1 MEEDRDQKE
10 LFEFEK
16 PKRAFPRLGDILP
29 RRDFER
35 NVAVTLT
42 LEKVIFISIGIVM
55 LMVVVYALG
64 VEAGKSRM
72 AEQIASQSAVKREV
86 RPQASVPNV
95 RITPQQII
103 PTSAQGS
110 KMSASVQSYSRPYTI
125 VTGSF
130 AKKENAS
137 GEVSQLRRQG
147 FNAYIGQ
154 TYPLY
159 QVYVGAFASVTG
171 ADALTELK
179 KIKNV
184 RKDAYLK

>member
-1 MEEDRDQKE
+1 MEENKDQKE
-10 LFEFEK
+10 LFEFTK

-29 RRDFER
+29 KRDFER

-42 LEKVIFISIGIVM
+42 LDKVIFISIGIVM

-64 VEAGKSRM
+64 VEAGRSRM
-72 AEQIASQSAVKREV
+72 SEQIASQSAVKKEIG
-86 RPQASVPNV
+86 PQAPALSAKMAPQKIAPISV
-95 RITPQQII
+95 
-103 PTSAQGS
+103 QGN
-110 KMSASVQSYSRPYTI
+110 KVPVSVQSYSKPYTI

-130 AKKENAS
+130 TKKENAS

-159 QVYVGAFASVTG
+159 QVYVGAFASKTG
-171 ADALTELK
+171 ADALAELRR
-179 KIKNV
+179 IKNV

>member
-16 PKRAFPRLGDILP
+16 PKRAFPRLGSILP
-29 RRDFER
+29 KRDFER

-42 LEKVIFISIGIVM
+42 LEKVIFISIGVVM

-64 VEAGKSRM
+64 VEAGKARM
-72 AEQIASQSAVKREV
+72 AEQTVSQSAVKKEIR
-86 RPQASVPNV
+86 ALVPVTNT
-95 RITPQQII
+95 RIAPQQIVMT
-103 PTSAQGS
+103 PVPVN
-110 KMSASVQSYSRPYTI
+110 KMPVNVQSYSKPYTI

-130 AKKENAS
+130 TKKENAV
-137 GEVSQLRRQG
+137 GEINQLRKQG

-159 QVYVGAFASVTG
+159 QVYVGAFASKTG
-171 ADALTELK
+171 ADALAELK
-179 KIKNV
+179 RIKNV

>member
-16 PKRAFPRLGDILP
+16 PRKGFPGLGSILP
-29 RRDFER
+29 KRDFER

-55 LMVVVYALG
+55 LMVVIYALG
-64 VEAGKSRM
+64 VEAGRSRM
-72 AEQIASQSAVKREV
+72 AEQIASQSAVKKEV
-86 RPQASVPNV
+86 GPQAPASNASMTPRQIAPVSVQVNKAP
-95 RITPQQII
+95 
-103 PTSAQGS
+103 
-110 KMSASVQSYSRPYTI
+110 ASVQSYSKSYTI

-130 AKKENAS
+130 TKRENAA
-137 GEVSQLRRQG
+137 GEVAQLRRRG

-159 QVYVGAFASVTG
+159 QVYVGAFANKTG
-171 ADALTELK
+171 ADALAELK
-179 KIKNV
+179 RIKNV